1 MIYLALWL
9 KMLKTQHANQ
19 KAIFFVLVVPNTIQT
34 NAKLLW
40 NMQCSQWPD
49 TIIQLELK
57 VMTEGKVARC
67 LPPALG
73 MDWEWTV

>member
-34 NAKLLW
+34 NAKLL
-40 NMQCSQWPD
+40 
-49 TIIQLELK
+49 
-57 VMTEGKVARC
+57 
-67 LPPALG
+67 
-73 MDWEWTV
+73 